1 MCVKSIIGRVKWNDN
16 SACLKTHQDAF
27 KKLNS
32 NFQPVSLIQKPAL
45 ITQVKNTHS
54 VLCPIHVS
62 TTKNVN
68 TTDSVCEQLK
78 ITNSLYQKQSC
89 LSEHNRA
96 DRLISR
102 NINLA
107 LKITATCL
115 QHDIPKYQERNNAHP
130 QNSQSTLSV
139 FLCV

>member
-1 MCVKSIIGRVKWNDN
+1 MEG
-16 SACLKTHQDAF
+16 
-27 KKLNS
+27 
-32 NFQPVSLIQKPAL
+32 PKPL
-45 ITQVKNTHS
+45 LTEFG
-54 VLCPIHVS
+54 IHHILES
-62 TTKNVN
+62 C
-68 TTDSVCEQLK
+68 VCEQLK

-115 QHDIPKYQERNNAHP
+115 QHDIPKYQERNKAHP
-130 QNSQSTLSV
+130 QKQPIDLECFFV
-139 FLCV
+139 FENQKSIHERIQF